1 MRQLL
6 SKMDT
11 QTLVLDLA
19 QPITHAP
26 LLPNFATRRVDEH
39 TLEVV
44 VSGNT
49 SISDLFTAL
58 AAQNI
63 AVSSLRNKT
72 NRLEELFIQLVGDKE
87 AA

>member
-1 MRQLL
+1 MCRNIAIINNGRIVDNTSMRQLL

-11 QTLVLDLA
+11 QTLVLDLM

-26 LLPNFATRRVDEH
+26 LLPNFATSRVDEQ

-44 VSGNT
+44 VSGKT

-58 AAQNI
+58 AAQHI
-63 AVSSLRNKT
+63 
-72 NRLEELFIQLVGDKE
+72 
-87 AA
+87 